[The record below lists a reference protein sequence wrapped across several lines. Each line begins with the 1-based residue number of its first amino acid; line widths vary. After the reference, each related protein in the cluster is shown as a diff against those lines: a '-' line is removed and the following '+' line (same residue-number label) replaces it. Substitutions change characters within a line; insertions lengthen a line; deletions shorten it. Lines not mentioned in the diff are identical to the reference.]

1 MHGKNK
7 LCTGIRAAAK
17 DDEWGDKMGDK
28 WVEKMGDK
36 WVEKMGLLAN
46 NECEIMRENITI
58 IRECTYHLARRGV

>member
-7 LCTGIRAAAK
+7 LCTDIRAAAK
-17 DDEWGDKMGDK
+17 DDEWGD
-28 WVEKMGDK
+28 KMGDK

>member
-17 DDEWGDKMGDK
+17 DDEWGDKMG
-28 WVEKMGDK
+28 
-36 WVEKMGLLAN
+36 LLAN
-46 NECEIMRENITI
+46 NEYEIMRERETMI